1 MRKLG
6 LMLLLTALAGLPGSP
21 LLAAPPSPPSTG
33 LSVAAAANLTDV
45 FTLIAQQFQAE
56 TGIHV
61 TLTFGATGT
70 LATQIRNG
78 APYDL
83 FAAADE
89 VTVDELIEEGFI
101 LEESRTLYARGKLII
116 WWLSDS
122 AINVTKLDDLLD
134 PAIMHIAIADPDVAP
149 YGQAAKETLM
159 AAGLWD
165 VLQPKLV
172 VAGNIT
178 DTKQL
183 VVDGKADVAFIA
195 ISLITPGAD
204 RFFAP
209 SVQLYQPIDQALGIL
224 TSSTHQDAAQAFVT
238 YLTSGPGRGIL
249 EDFWYTIPC
258 VCADEPCE
266 SPMVKRHVSRH
277 RNGDAHRSRR

>member
-6 LMLLLTALAGLPGSP
+6 LMLLLTAFVVLPGSP

-83 FAAADE
+83 FAAADV

-134 PAIMHIAIADPDVAP
+134 PAIMHIGIADPDVAP

-195 ISLITPGAD
+195 ISLITPGRIASS
-204 RFFAP
+204 RPA
-209 SVQLYQPIDQALGIL
+209 S
-224 TSSTHQDAAQAFVT
+224 SSTNPSIRRWAF
-238 YLTSGPGRGIL
+238 
-249 EDFWYTIPC
+249 
-258 VCADEPCE
+258 
-266 SPMVKRHVSRH
+266 SPPPRTR
-277 RNGDAHRSRR
+277 RPPRRS